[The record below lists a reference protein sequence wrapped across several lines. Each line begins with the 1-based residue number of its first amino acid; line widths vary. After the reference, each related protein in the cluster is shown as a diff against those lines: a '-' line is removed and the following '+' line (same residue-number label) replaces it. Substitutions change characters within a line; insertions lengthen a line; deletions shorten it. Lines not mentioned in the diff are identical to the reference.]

1 MFISQIME
9 IMMLLPIWVASV
21 WLVIETLIQ
30 KRLLKN
36 GDTLG
41 FLQNLQGGE
50 VLFKGNKAFAHDS
63 LLIFLK
69 FGSLIAEPNLKSE
82 QQKYW
87 FSKLVTDVLQEN
99 TSCSFTHY

>member
-1 MFISQIME
+1 M
-9 IMMLLPIWVASV
+9 

-50 VLFKGNKAFAHDS
+50 VLFKGNDAFAHDT

-87 FSKLVTDVLQEN
+87 FSKLVTDVLTRKHIMHLYALLKFSSLQE
-99 TSCSFTHY
+99 SSLE